1 MAQSPIRLVHASDL
15 HLERPPFGLEEVPTQ
30 LRDVF
35 VEAPY
40 HAAEQ
45 VFETTLSENADALL
59 LAGDVVDVARAG
71 PPAIVFLIEQFSR
84 LADRGIPVY
93 WAGGRIDPP
102 DAWPPSARLP
112 DNVKIFPVGSVEDF
126 ELRRNGQTIA
136 RIQGTSCRDD
146 GVASSAGFHRDAHGL
161 YTVGVAYGTDASE
174 GKEGDRLHYMAL
186 GSRHQRATVDKE
198 PGIAH
203 YCGTSQGRGPLEVG
217 PHGCTLIHVSET
229 GQPKLQF
236 VPTDTVRWIEETV
249 EITATT
255 RSEQLE
261 KRLEERMEKLLA
273 KHRGVEL
280 LVRWRIR
287 GAGSL
292 VHRLR
297 VGGMG
302 DEVLDKLRRQYGQRS
317 PCAWSAEL
325 ISESP
330 LSVPNEWYDQE
341 TVMGDLLRQFRQHE
355 DDESALL
362 DLARFLPEEIRDD
375 PLAALATVETQD
387 ERRELL
393 AEAAK
398 LGVDLIDIPVDEAL
412 EEEVA

>member
-1 MAQSPIRLVHASDL
+1 MAQSPLRLVHASDL
-15 HLERPPFGLEEVPTQ
+15 HLERPPFGLEEVPAH
-30 LRDVF
+30 LRDTF

-40 HAAEQ
+40 HAAEL

-93 WAGGRIDPP
+93 WAGGMVDPP

-112 DNVKIFPVGSVEDF
+112 DNVHVFPVGSVEDF
-126 ELRRNGQTIA
+126 ELKRNAQTLA
-136 RIQGTSCRDD
+136 RIQGTSCRE
-146 GVASSAGFHRDAHGL
+146 GSVASSAGFHRDAHGL

-186 GSRHQRATVDKE
+186 GRRHQRATVDRE

-203 YCGTSQGRGPLEVG
+203 FCGTPQGRGPREVG
-217 PHGCTLIHVSET
+217 PHGCTLVHVSET
-229 GQPKLQF
+229 SHAKLHF
-236 VPTDTVRWIEETV
+236 IATDTVRWLEETV
-249 EITATT
+249 EITAST

-261 KRLEERMEKLLA
+261 KRLEERLEKLLA

-287 GAGSL
+287 GAGPL

-297 VGGMG
+297 IDGMG
-302 DEVLDKLRRQYGQRS
+302 GEILDTLRRRFGQRS
-317 PCAWSAEL
+317 PGAWSASL
-325 ISESP
+325 LSESP
-330 LSVPNEWYDQE
+330 LSVPAEWYDQE
-341 TVMGDLLRQFRQHE
+341 TVMGDLLRQFRGYE
-355 DDESALL
+355 ENDSLAL
-362 DLARFLPEEIRDD
+362 DLEQFLPAALRGD
-375 PLAALATVETQD
+375 PLSAIAKIETL
-387 ERRELL
+387 EARRQIL
-393 AEAAK
+393 AESAK
-398 LGVDLIDIPVDEAL
+398 LGVDLIDVPIDEAL
-412 EEEVA
+412 EDVK